1 MVERHKPPFRADHV
15 GSLLRPK
22 TITDGFKKL
31 HAGEVT
37 QDEFKSI
44 QDNAII
50 DVIKLQE
57 NAGLKS
63 ITDGEFRRN
72 SYWYSF
78 VERVEGLEVKEALFT
93 FRDDKGNKQSFTAP
107 HVGGKVRRNKSIAGD
122 EYDFVKN
129 HTTQT
134 PKITLPSPP
143 SMHLW
148 RKDKGVDR
156 TIYPTDQQF
165 FDDLSAVFREE
176 IASLAEA
183 GCTYIQLDDVPLTML
198 CDETVRS
205 QLSDVGMDPDQL
217 LDDYTQLFNDCLRDR
232 PNNVTAAIHLC
243 RGNYKGHF
251 LSEGG
256 YEVIS
261 EKMFNEID
269 ADAFFM
275 EYDTVRAGDF
285 EPLRHA
291 PKDKTVV
298 LGIVS
303 SKSPELESV
312 DDLCTRID
320 EAAKFIDLEQLAL
333 SPQCGFASTVAGNP
347 VTLDD
352 EKLKLA
358 RIVEVSKR
366 VWG

>member
-1 MVERHKPPFRADHV
+1 MAERIKPPFRADHV

-22 TITDGFKKL
+22 TITNGFKKL
-31 HAGEVT
+31 HAGEIT
-37 QDEFKSI
+37 QEEFKSI
-44 QDNAII
+44 QDNAIQ

-72 SYWYSF
+72 SYWHTF

-93 FRDDKGNKQSFTAP
+93 FRDNQGNEQSFTAP
-107 HVGGKVRRNKSIAGD
+107 HVGGNVRRTKSIAGD
-122 EYDFVKN
+122 EFEFVQSN
-129 HTTQT
+129 TSQT

-148 RKDKGVDR
+148 RKGKGVDR
-156 TIYPTDQQF
+156 SAYPTDQQF

-176 IASLAEA
+176 ITSLAAA

-198 CDETVRS
+198 CDENVRS
-205 QLSDVGMDPDQL
+205 ELSQAGMNPDQL

-232 PNNVTAAIHLC
+232 PDTVTAAIHLC

-275 EYDTVRAGDF
+275 EYDTARAGDF

-303 SKSPELESV
+303 SKSPELESLE
-312 DDLCTRID
+312 DLCTRID
-320 EAAKFIDLEQLAL
+320 EATKFIDLEQLAL

-358 RIVEVSKR
+358 RIVEVSER